1 MSKTIRSVRKTVFLL
16 VCFCFTTFSVYAQK
30 ILITYY
36 SESGHTSLLA
46 KSVADGAQKISG
58 AEVRLLTIDKTSAND
73 LIWADAIIVG
83 SPVHSANVAAAVQEF
98 IKTWPFNG
106 QELKDKIG
114 AVFVTGGG
122 ISAGEELA
130 QMNLIHTLMVFNMI
144 IVGGPSWDQPFGASA
159 VTGEEPFSSENGE
172 ISVDPRFLAKG
183 SALGERVS
191 RIAKKFSK

>member
-1 MSKTIRSVRKTVFLL
+1 MSKTLRSICKSMFLL
-16 VCFCFTTFSVYAQK
+16 FWFGFTTFSAQAQK

-36 SESGHTSLLA
+36 SESGHTALLA
-46 KSVADGAQKISG
+46 KSVADGAQNISG
-58 AEVRLLTIDKTSAND
+58 TEVRLLTIDKTSAND

-83 SPVHSANVAAAVQEF
+83 SPVHSANIAAAVQEF

-144 IVGGPSWDQPFGASA
+144 VVGGPSWDQPFGASA
-159 VTGEEPFSSENGE
+159 VTGEDPFGSESE
-172 ISVDPRFLAKG
+172 EVVIDPHFLQKG
-183 SALGERVS
+183 FALGKRVAE
-191 RIAKKFSK
+191 ITFNFTK

>member
-1 MSKTIRSVRKTVFLL
+1 MFLL
-16 VCFCFTTFSVYAQK
+16 FWFGFTTFSAQAQK

-36 SESGHTSLLA
+36 SESGHTALLA
-46 KSVADGAQKISG
+46 KSVADGAQNISG
-58 AEVRLLTIDKTSAND
+58 TEVRLLTIDKTSAND

-83 SPVHSANVAAAVQEF
+83 SPVHSANIAAAVQEF

-144 IVGGPSWDQPFGASA
+144 VVGGPSWDQPFGASA
-159 VTGEEPFSSENGE
+159 VTGEDPFGSESE
-172 ISVDPRFLAKG
+172 EVVIDPHFLQKG
-183 SALGERVS
+183 FALGKRVAE
-191 RIAKKFSK
+191 ITFNFTK